1 MRLAGLAYAVRTLR
15 RSPAFT
21 VAAALTLALGIG
33 ASTAIFS
40 VTNAVLLRPLP
51 YQNPGQLIAVTSEMT
66 KRNVKDWPFSNADF
80 FDLRTG
86 TAGTFED
93 LEGVNTTPGTLSRSD
108 GSFEE
113 VHLANVTPNF
123 LRMMGAQVAFGRN
136 FTEADGQPQPPQS
149 QAPTAPGLQAPP
161 QLPTIAILSHEY
173 FKRRYGGDR
182 SIIGRPLTNTTAQA
196 PQVVGVLA
204 SNFELLL
211 PSSANIEPKPDI
223 WIASRLAYD
232 NAARNTVSLELIG
245 RLKKGITLDR
255 AQTKANAIAAELRRN
270 FPIHNTSGFAIRLEP
285 IRKHLVAAVEPAL
298 VALMGAVIF
307 LLLIACANVANLML
321 VRMSSRERELAV
333 RSSLGGSWWILV
345 RQTLTESLLLS
356 AIGTILGLG
365 LAWLGIH
372 ELLVIAPADLPRLE
386 SIKIDPTVLAFTAL
400 TGLLAAALFGIA
412 PALRAARPNLMHVL
426 RGSTRTAGLAGGQLL
441 RTVVVI
447 SEIALCFVL
456 LVGSGLMFR
465 SFLAL
470 QHIDPGYDSRN
481 LLTFQLFRPRIAL
494 PPQRAAFVRDIQ
506 TRLHALPGVQSV
518 TASTPFP
525 LTGGFTPIRWGTAQA
540 LSDPT
545 KFQAVDFQIVL
556 PGYFDTMH
564 TPLVAGRT
572 FTEVDNS
579 PDRNLVVI
587 DQALAAKAFPFESAV
602 GKRIL
607 VRFRTPEPEWVEVI
621 GVVSHQCTVSLAEP
635 GREQIFFADAF
646 AGYGAVTFWAV
657 RTSGNPAAYAEPIRK
672 TLAKIGPRL
681 VVTETLPM
689 EARVEQAQAGTR
701 FSLLLIG
708 IFAVIAAL
716 LAAVGLYGVLSSAV
730 RQRTA
735 EIGVRMALGAPPRS
749 IFSFFVGNGLRLSAV
764 GIVIGI
770 AAALALTRLMIT
782 MLVGIKPTDPLT
794 FLVMSAIFLIIAAI
808 ASWLPARRASAVDP
822 STALRDS

>member
-1 MRLAGLAYAVRTLR
+1 MRSTGIAYAFRTLR

-21 VAAALTLALGIG
+21 VAAAITLALGIG

-40 VTNAVLLRPLP
+40 VTNAILLRQLP
-51 YQNPGQLIAVTSEMT
+51 YRNPGQLIAVTSEMT

-80 FDLRTG
+80 FDLR
-86 TAGTFED
+86 AGTNTAFKD
-93 LEGVNTTPGTLSRSD
+93 LEGVNTSPGTLPRSD
-108 GSFEE
+108 GTFEE

-136 FTEADGQPQPPQS
+136 FTEADGQPQPPQP
-149 QAPTAPGLQAPP
+149 QAPTAPGLGAPQ
-161 QLPTIAILSHEY
+161 QLPALAILSHEY
-173 FKRRYGGDR
+173 FERRYAGNT
-182 SIIGRPLTNTTAQA
+182 SIIGRPLTTTVAEA

-204 SNFELLL
+204 PGFELLL
-211 PSSANIEPKPDI
+211 PASANIDAKPDI

-232 NAARNTVSLELIG
+232 NAQRNLVSLHLIG
-245 RLKKGITLDR
+245 RLKKGVTLDR
-255 AQTKANAIAAELRRN
+255 AQTKANSVAAESRRN
-270 FPIHNTSGFAIRLEP
+270 FPIHNTSGFTIRLEP

-298 VALMGAVIF
+298 AALTGAVIF

-372 ELLVIAPADLPRLE
+372 ELLVIAPANLPRLE
-386 SIKIDPTVLAFTAL
+386 SIKIDTTVLAYTAL

-412 PALRAARPNLMHVL
+412 PALRAGRPNLMHVL

-441 RTVVVI
+441 RNTVVI

-470 QHIDPGYDSRN
+470 QHIDTGYDSRN
-481 LLTFQLFRPRIAL
+481 LLTFQLLRPRIQL
-494 PPQRAAFVRDIQ
+494 PPQRAAFVREIQ
-506 TRLHALPGVQSV
+506 ARLHTLPGVQSV
-518 TASTPFP
+518 TASEPFP

-564 TPLVAGRT
+564 TPLLAGRT
-572 FTEVDNS
+572 FTEADNA

-607 VRFRTPEPEWVEVI
+607 VRFRTPDPEWVEVI
-621 GVVSHQCTVSLAEP
+621 GVVSHQRTVSLSEP

-646 AGYGAVTFWAV
+646 AGHGAVDWWAV
-657 RTSGNPAAYAEPIRK
+657 RTSGNPAGYAEPIRK
-672 TLAKIGPRL
+672 TLAKIGPQL
-681 VVTETLPM
+681 VLTATLPM
-689 EARVEQAQAGTR
+689 QARVQQAQAGTR

-708 IFAVIAAL
+708 VFAVVAAL
-716 LAAVGLYGVLSSAV
+716 LAGVGLYGVLSSAV

-749 IFSFFVGNGLRLSAV
+749 IFRFFVGNGLRLSAV

-782 MLVGIKPTDPLT
+782 MLAQV
-794 FLVMSAIFLIIAAI
+794 
-808 ASWLPARRASAVDP
+808 RQ
-822 STALRDS
+822 